1 MTVEAPGSNPAVTGA
16 IRHASKMTGT
26 NFQYLVATA
35 QVESGFNPGA
45 AAATS
50 SARGLF
56 QFIEQTWLATLKEQ
70 GGALGYSQV
79 ANAIER
85 APSGQYVVSDSRLN
99 ERIMKLRSDPTANAV
114 MAGAYTKANAAKLA
128 ERLGRNAT
136 EGELYVAHF
145 LGSNGAS
152 RLISLAEARPGVRAD
167 EVFLGPAKANPSI
180 FYDRGRPRSVAEVY
194 RVLVNRY
201 SVARDQAPAT
211 PQLAAASTQPATPLP
226 RPPSP
231 PIRLS
236 SPTLTLQR
244 RGCLRHPRRSPI
256 SRQYSMGSSAPAPAA
271 KRWRPW

>member
-128 ERLGRNAT
+128 DRLGRNAT

-167 EVFLGPAKANPSI
+167 EVFPGPAKANPSI
-180 FYDRGRPRSVAEVY
+180 FYDRGRPRSVA
-194 RVLVNRY
+194 
-201 SVARDQAPAT
+201 
-211 PQLAAASTQPATPLP
+211 
-226 RPPSP
+226 
-231 PIRLS
+231 
-236 SPTLTLQR
+236 
-244 RGCLRHPRRSPI
+244 
-256 SRQYSMGSSAPAPAA
+256 
-271 KRWRPW
+271 